1 MGKSAILHMTSDR
14 LRGIY
19 NDRLHEIRQS
29 IRILSRLIG
38 TISLLRLGSAAAAI
52 YFLVRGIRTEN
63 TLFFG
68 AALLMGICFLWLVG
82 LHNRRNNSR
91 KILRELESLNETE
104 LDCLEHR
111 FGNLPDGAMYADRS
125 HPWSHDLDIFGEG
138 SLFQYMNRT
147 ATLKGSELLARQL
160 TTEPEGPAEIRLR
173 QEIHRDLSDRI
184 GFRQDFTARARLI
197 RENRDD
203 LEELSRWLSA
213 KTYISSNRW
222 LFPLALGVSAISVT
236 ILILG
241 ITDSS
246 YFNFYLPLL
255 LFSWAMLAPFLVRTN
270 RYQSDISRKN
280 ALLEGYAALLKIIA
294 EAEFGHPDLKHRQNL
309 ARAGQH
315 EVKRLSKLLN
325 LFDQRLNMLLGVV
338 FNSLFLFDF
347 IMLHLLERWKRQNR
361 DQIMQWI
368 ELTALMDARISLA
381 GFAFNH
387 PGYVYPVL
395 EGGNGTRQVENE
407 APAGKSGAPKRETGV
422 PEGESGEPGGE
433 SGALLVEQLG
443 HPLIPGHRRVDNNL
457 AIGGEK
463 VVIITGANM
472 AGKSTF
478 LRSLGVN
485 TVLAYAGCPVCAEK
499 FRGRFTG
506 LHSSM
511 RTADSLKEEESYFL
525 AEIKRL
531 EQIVHRMEK
540 GEPLLILLDEVLKG
554 TNTTDKRLGSVGLIE
569 KSLGYPIL
577 CFIATHDLSL
587 GDLEQ
592 SHPGRVVN
600 YCFES
605 TISEMELYFD
615 YTIRRGIARNMNAS
629 FLMRKMGIMD

>member
-1 MGKSAILHMTSDR
+1 MTSDR

-19 NDRLHEIRQS
+19 NERIRDIRQA
-29 IRILSRLIG
+29 IRKLSRLIG
-38 TISLLRLGSAAAAI
+38 TISLLRLGSAVAAI
-52 YFLVRGIRTEN
+52 YFLVLGIRTEN
-63 TLFFG
+63 TLFYW
-68 AALLMGICFLWLVG
+68 AALLTGICFFWLVG
-82 LHNRRNNSR
+82 LHNRRNSHR
-91 KILRELESLNETE
+91 KILQELESLNETE

-111 FGNLPDGAMYADRS
+111 FSDLANGAMYADRS

-147 ATLKGSELLARQL
+147 STLKGSELLARFL
-160 TTEPEGPAEIRLR
+160 TTEPEGPAEIRRR
-173 QEIHRDLSDRI
+173 QEIHRDLSERI
-184 GFRQDFTARARLI
+184 DFRQDFTARARLI
-197 RENRDD
+197 KENRDD

-222 LFPLALGVSAISVT
+222 LVPLALVVSAISVT

-255 LFSWAMLAPFLVRTN
+255 LFSWTMLAPFLARTN

-294 EAEFGHPDLKHRQNL
+294 EAEFGHPDLEHQQNL

-338 FNSLFLFDF
+338 LNSLFLFDF
-347 IMLHLLERWKRQNR
+347 IMLYLLERWKRQNR

-395 EGGNGTRQVENE
+395 EE
-407 APAGKSGAPKRETGV
+407 K
-422 PEGESGEPGGE
+422 SGEPGAEPAG
-433 SGALLVEQLG
+433 LLVEQLG
-443 HPLIPGHRRVDNNL
+443 HPLIPVHRRVDNNL
-457 AIGGEK
+457 AIDGEK

-485 TVLAYAGCPVCAEK
+485 TVLAYAGCPVCAAK
-499 FRGRFTG
+499 FMGRFTG

-554 TNTTDKRLGSVGLIE
+554 TNTTDKRLGSVGLVE

-587 GDLEQ
+587 GELEQ
-592 SHPGRVVN
+592 SHPGRVIN

-605 TISEMELYFD
+605 TISEMELHFD

-629 FLMRKMGIMD
+629 FLMRKMGIVD

>member
-1 MGKSAILHMTSDR
+1 MNSDR

-19 NDRLHEIRQS
+19 NERIRNIRQA
-29 IRILSRLIG
+29 IRKLSRLIG

-52 YFLVRGIRTEN
+52 YFLVLGIRTEN
-63 TLFFG
+63 TLFYW
-68 AALLMGICFLWLVG
+68 AALLTGICFFWLVG
-82 LHNRRNNSR
+82 LHNRRNSR
-91 KILRELESLNETE
+91 RKVLRELESLNETE

-111 FGNLPDGAMYADRS
+111 FSDLPNGAMYADRS

-147 ATLKGSELLARQL
+147 STLKGGELLARFL
-160 TTEPEGPAEIRLR
+160 STEPEGPAEIRRR

-184 GFRQDFTARARLI
+184 DFRQDFTARARLI

-213 KTYISSNRW
+213 RTYISSNRW

-241 ITDSS
+241 ITDSY

-255 LFSWAMLAPFLVRTN
+255 LFSWTVLAPFLVRTN
-270 RYQSDISRKN
+270 RYQSDISKKN
-280 ALLEGYAALLKIIA
+280 LLLEGYAALLKIIA
-294 EAEFGHPDLKHRQNL
+294 EAEFGHPDLEHQQNL

-338 FNSLFLFDF
+338 LNSLFLFDF
-347 IMLHLLERWKRQNR
+347 IMLYLLERWKRQNR
-361 DQIMQWI
+361 DQIMRWI

-387 PGYVYPVL
+387 PGYVYPLL
-395 EGGNGTRQVENE
+395 EAGIEAPQVENE
-407 APAGKSGAPKRETGV
+407 ASAGKSVAQKREPGA
-422 PEGESGEPGGE
+422 EPAG
-433 SGALLVEQLG
+433 LLVEQLG
-443 HPLIPGHRRVDNNL
+443 HPLIPAQRRVDNNL
-457 AIGGEK
+457 AIDGEK

-485 TVLAYAGCPVCAEK
+485 TVLAYAGCPVCAAK

-587 GDLEQ
+587 GELEQ
-592 SHPGRVVN
+592 SHPGRVIN

-605 TISEMELYFD
+605 TISEMELHFD

-629 FLMRKMGIMD
+629 FLMRKMGIT